1 MKCLFCQCD
10 KKEALVSAS
19 SSGIANVSSASR
31 LRNDE
36 IKHYIGDLV
45 EILWHKS
52 CYSSYTSKR
61 NLSFLS
67 ISQNANLSEA
77 DEKKQPLDPG
87 RSSRSKLS
95 KLDWS
100 LCMFCQKVKNKGIK
114 TLVNVATLDACSSIL
129 QAAEV
134 REDHALLT
142 SIAGEDLI
150 ASEAKYHVNC
160 RASYVSKTN
169 LKHKAAGESLEEC
182 LYERSFQELL
192 CKIGPGIKAGK
203 AYDMSYLKERYQ
215 QILSTNGLME
225 EKYRSEKLKKR
236 LMNFFQEDI
245 VFHKQPDPSKPELV
259 YSSKLSV
266 KDILNA
272 AAHASTIDTEPKKS
286 KEDPDMSEG
295 SKMKV
300 LFKAAQ
306 ILKGDIKGS
315 KGIPIQPLSVDDVSL
330 VRGREVIPDS
340 LYQFL
345 CWLISKQ
352 NEPETEVEKFPSD
365 PNDEKRI
372 LMIGQDMVFTST
384 NSRVKTPKHVGLAM
398 TLHHLTGSKQLVTL
412 LNKMGHCSSYC
423 DVEIINTSLAQEI
436 SAQSQAYG
444 VVIPSNISPGVFVQ
458 CAADN
463 NDLNE
468 ETLDGKQTTHAT
480 TLVVYQREAYGPKP
494 PPKPLADHSKK
505 RRSIDTSL
513 PTQTIHDFGV
523 RGKRPQVTAYIGTIQ
538 VNESSSRDEQ
548 VPNTDRRDFA
558 WFLLR
563 LNKGEALLSTDE
575 NADVAQ
581 QDTPSW
587 SAFNTM
593 VSANVPPRTNI
604 GYCPMIQGSSTE
616 FSTIYTVMKSVQAI
630 SAGVGQSSSVVT
642 FDLAIYSKAKEIQW
656 RYPNEFKDLTIRIG
670 GFHIALNFLSVI
682 GKQFKESGI
691 EELLIESSL
700 YGNATAAAPLTGKS
714 CNRGVRAHKLIMEA
728 LLRLQWKAFCE
739 WLQKADNTLKL
750 EALQMDRIVSKLA
763 SCRDAIVENKLQEIL
778 PNLCESLKEIH
789 LLFYKF

>member
-1 MKCLFCQCD
+1 
-10 KKEALVSAS
+10 
-19 SSGIANVSSASR
+19 
-31 LRNDE
+31 
-36 IKHYIGDLV
+36 
-45 EILWHKS
+45 
-52 CYSSYTSKR
+52 
-61 NLSFLS
+61 
-67 ISQNANLSEA
+67 
-77 DEKKQPLDPG
+77 
-87 RSSRSKLS
+87 
-95 KLDWS
+95 
-100 LCMFCQKVKNKGIK
+100 
-114 TLVNVATLDACSSIL
+114 
-129 QAAEV
+129 
-134 REDHALLT
+134 
-142 SIAGEDLI
+142 
-150 ASEAKYHVNC
+150 
-160 RASYVSKTN
+160 
-169 LKHKAAGESLEEC
+169 
-182 LYERSFQELL
+182 
-192 CKIGPGIKAGK
+192 
-203 AYDMSYLKERYQ
+203 MSYLRERYQ
-215 QILSTNGLME
+215 EILSANGSTE

-236 LMNFFQEDI
+236 LRNHFQEDI

-259 YSSKLSV
+259 YSSTLSV

-272 AAHASTIDTEPKKS
+272 AADASTFNTEPKKS
-286 KEDPDMSEG
+286 KEDPDMSEDG
-295 SKMKV
+295 KMKV

-352 NEPETEVEKFPSD
+352 NEPEMDLEKFPID

-436 SAQSQAYG
+436 SAQSQAHG

-480 TLVVYQREAYGPKP
+480 TLVVYQREPYGPKLL
-494 PPKPLADHSKK
+494 PKPLADHSKK

-523 RGKRPQVTAYIGTIQ
+523 RGRRPQVTTYIGTIG
-538 VNESSSRDEQ
+538 EDDYSSRDEE
-548 VPNTDRRDFA
+548 VPNMDSQDFA

-563 LNKGEALLSTDE
+563 LNKGEALLSTDDE
-575 NADVAQ
+575 NADAAQ

-587 SAFNTM
+587 SAFNAM
-593 VSANVPPRTNI
+593 VSTTVPPRTNI

-630 SAGVGQSSSVVT
+630 SANLGQSSSVVT
-642 FDLAIYSKAKEIQW
+642 FDLAIYSKAE
-656 RYPNEFKDLTIRIG
+656 RNSM
-670 GFHIALNFLSVI
+670 ALSQRV
-682 GKQFKESGI
+682 
-691 EELLIESSL
+691 
-700 YGNATAAAPLTGKS
+700 
-714 CNRGVRAHKLIMEA
+714 
-728 LLRLQWKAFCE
+728 
-739 WLQKADNTLKL
+739 
-750 EALQMDRIVSKLA
+750 
-763 SCRDAIVENKLQEIL
+763 
-778 PNLCESLKEIH
+778 
-789 LLFYKF
+789 